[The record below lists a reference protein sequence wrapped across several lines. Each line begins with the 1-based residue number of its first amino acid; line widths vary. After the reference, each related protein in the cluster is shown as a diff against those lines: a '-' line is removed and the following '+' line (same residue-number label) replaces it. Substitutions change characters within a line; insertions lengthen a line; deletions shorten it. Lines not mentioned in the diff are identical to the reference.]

1 VTDDN
6 DRKCLMATLG
16 LFLEPEV
23 MNPGHAFSPSGI
35 YQIFTGCKE
44 ATLKEFNAYVDSL
57 PLVDPPEI
65 FGMHENAN
73 IAFQQQESDNIL
85 EVVLSVQPRVSGGG
99 GGKSPE
105 EIVTALATNFSD
117 TVPEDLTKEGAHAT
131 AFIIMQDTK
140 MMESMGTC
148 LGQEMA
154 RFNILLQGLRAS
166 LGMLKRAISG
176 FIVMTAELDG
186 MFQAFMNNKVPKNWE
201 GKAYPSLKPLSSWY
215 SDMVQRV
222 EFFHDWI
229 SNGKPYSYWISSFF
243 FPQGFLTSVM
253 QAFARSNLVPVD
265 ILTHQVVVQDFDD
278 PTVVEEAVAEGILVH
293 GAFMDGCAWSN
304 ELMVLDDQQPGMMY
318 VQCPVLH
325 MIPTPNY
332 TPDPKKYF
340 APFYKTSER
349 RGVLSTTGHSSNFI
363 MVIEMDTEQAPAYWV
378 LKGAALLS
386 MLND

>member
-1 VTDDN
+1 
-6 DRKCLMATLG
+6 MATLG

-23 MNPGHAFSPSGI
+23 MDPGHKFSESGI
-35 YQIFTGCKE
+35 YQIFVGCKD
-44 ATLKEFNAYVDSL
+44 ADLKQYNNYVDSL

-85 EVVLSVQPRVSGGG
+85 DVVLSVQPRVSTAG
-99 GGKSPE
+99 GGKTPE
-105 EIVTALATNFSD
+105 EIVTEIASAF
-117 TVPEDLTKEGAHAT
+117 VEKIPEDLTKEGSHAT
-131 AFIIMQDTK
+131 AFIIMLDTG

-154 RFNILLQGLRAS
+154 RFNNLLRALRAS
-166 LGMLKRAISG
+166 LGMLKRAIAG
-176 FIVMTAELDG
+176 LIVMTAELDG
-186 MFQAFMNNKVPKNWE
+186 MFQSFLNNKVPKNWE

-215 SDMVQRV
+215 TDMVQRV

-253 QAFARSNLVPVD
+253 QAFARSNMVPVD
-265 ILTHQVVVQDFDD
+265 ILSHQVVVEDFED
-278 PTVVEEAVAEGILVH
+278 PSVLDEAPAEGILCH
-293 GAFMDGCAWSN
+293 GAYMDGCAWSYDR
-304 ELMVLDDQQPGMMY
+304 MVLDDQQPGMMY
-318 VQCPVLH
+318 VQCPLLH
-325 MIPTPNY
+325 LIPTPNY

-363 MVIEMDTEQAPAYWV
+363 MVIEIDTEEAPAYWI